1 MMMRISDVL
10 TPEMSLCDLQWGS
23 KKKVFENLAQFLSK
37 NLEGGTDRAEAL
49 LQSMVARERL
59 GSTGI
64 GKGVAVPHCKVNG
77 ITRVYGCLI
86 KLNLSIDY
94 DALDNQPVDIIF
106 ALVVP
111 DEHNDNH
118 EKTLSCVTKVLQSAS
133 SRAKLRACR
142 DNQQLFNT
150 LIKLEQSI

>member
-1 MMMRISDVL
+1 MTKISDVL
-10 TPEMSLCDLQWGS
+10 TPEMSLCDLKWSS
-23 KKKVFENLAQFLSK
+23 KKKVFENLAQFISQ
-37 NLEGGTDRAEAL
+37 NLEGGADRAEAL

-64 GKGVAVPHCKVNG
+64 GQGVAVPHCRVTG
-77 ITRVYGCLI
+77 ITRVYGCII

-94 DALDNQPVDIIF
+94 DALDQQPVDLIF

-111 DEHNDNH
+111 DEYNDDH
-118 EKTLSCVTKVLQSAS
+118 QKTLSCVTRILQNSS
-133 SRAKLRACR
+133 SRKKLRACR
-142 DNQQLFNT
+142 NNQQLFNT